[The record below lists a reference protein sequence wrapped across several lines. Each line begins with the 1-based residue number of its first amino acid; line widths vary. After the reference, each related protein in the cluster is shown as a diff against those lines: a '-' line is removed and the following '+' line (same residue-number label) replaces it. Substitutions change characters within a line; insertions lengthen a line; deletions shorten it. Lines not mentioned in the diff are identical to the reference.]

1 MGWAGLAQIRQVAS
15 SIAPLRKLVN
25 FGPIRRVNSEF
36 LAHSCISLALNIIR
50 LIDRLI

>member
-1 MGWAGLAQIRQVAS
+1 MGWPNPAHFWLSASS
-15 SIAPLRKLVN
+15 SIAHFKLVN

-36 LAHSCISLALNIIR
+36 LAHSRISLIPDIVQ